1 MEATAKHDFQ
11 ATAED
16 ELSFKK
22 GSILKVK
29 LVVRSGLPY
38 GNVAILPR
46 DVYIYWGAL
55 GRFLTAGQ
63 GSEDSG
69 NEIGSR
75 VKRYEIK
82 IHFICKKLSLQFKNI
97 FMRMISRNQR
107 LVLTQRQKVTQ
118 K

>member
-38 GNVAILPR
+38 GNVAILAR
-46 DVYIYWGAL
+46 VVYIC
-55 GRFLTAGQ
+55 
-63 GSEDSG
+63 
-69 NEIGSR
+69 IG
-75 VKRYEIK
+75 IT
-82 IHFICKKLSLQFKNI
+82 L
-97 FMRMISRNQR
+97 
-107 LVLTQRQKVTQ
+107 
-118 K
+118 

>member
-46 DVYIYWGAL
+46 VVYIYISIVLLNDMFFIL
-55 GRFLTAGQ
+55 GV
-63 GSEDSG
+63 G
-69 NEIGSR
+69 NR
-75 VKRYEIK
+75 R
-82 IHFICKKLSLQFKNI
+82 
-97 FMRMISRNQR
+97 
-107 LVLTQRQKVTQ
+107 
-118 K
+118 